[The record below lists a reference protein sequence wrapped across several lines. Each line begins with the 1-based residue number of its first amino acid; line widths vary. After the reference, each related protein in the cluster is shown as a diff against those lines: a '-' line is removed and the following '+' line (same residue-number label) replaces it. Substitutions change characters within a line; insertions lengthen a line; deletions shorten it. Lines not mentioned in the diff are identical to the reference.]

1 MQAYSKIRPSRG
13 QYPSESAINEPKVG
27 LHGGARYR
35 GIEPPRTETLAEAL
49 WSRTTHWNQQFKRHL
64 DQRKVPDPFDADSF
78 GGKAGLV
85 GQPWPHLTILV
96 YDKP

>member
-1 MQAYSKIRPSRG
+1 MSRKLV
-13 QYPSESAINEPKVG
+13 STEE
-27 LHGGARYR
+27 R
-35 GIEPPRTETLAEAL
+35 GIAVLNHRETETLAEAL